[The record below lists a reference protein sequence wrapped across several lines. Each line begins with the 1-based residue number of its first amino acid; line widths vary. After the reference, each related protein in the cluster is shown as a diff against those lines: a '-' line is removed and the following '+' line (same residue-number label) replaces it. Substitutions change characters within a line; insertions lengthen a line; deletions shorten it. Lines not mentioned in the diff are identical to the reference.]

1 MGFVGPES
9 SSLEKE
15 LQVELDARGNI
26 ARDANWM
33 TNVDGLFVAGD
44 AGRGQTLYRVGY
56 SRRAILRFS
65 S

>member
-9 SSLEKE
+9 SSLVKE
-15 LQVELDARGNI
+15 LQVELDARNI

-44 AGRGQTLYRVGY
+44 AGRGQPYRVGY
-56 SRRAILRFS
+56 SRRRSRFS
-65 S
+65 G